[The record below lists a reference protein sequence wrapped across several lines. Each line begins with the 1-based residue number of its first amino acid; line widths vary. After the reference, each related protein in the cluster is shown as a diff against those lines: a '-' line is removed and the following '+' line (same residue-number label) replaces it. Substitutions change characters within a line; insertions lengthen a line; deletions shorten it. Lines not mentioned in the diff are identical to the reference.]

1 VGGWVGVRVYT
12 HKHTMTIVEAEE
24 ASKVAHAVQ
33 KYHSS
38 YTNTNLDA
46 NTNTLLNLQ
55 VEYDDWSIGMES
67 CACCGK
73 IWLNL
78 YLY

>member
-1 VGGWVGVRVYT
+1 MGVLVCVRVYT
-12 HKHTMTIVEAEE
+12 HKHTMTIGEAEE

-33 KYHSS
+33 KYNSS
-38 YTNTNLDA
+38 YTNTNLHA

-55 VEYDDWSIGMES
+55 VEYDDWSIGVES

-78 YLY
+78 Y